1 MSPSSA
7 GPSSWGVPPP
17 LFLDDFMLHTRF
29 SRGALAATLLLA
41 ACGGE
46 KAASTP
52 STDSTPV
59 AEQPT
64 PAAPAAPTTVAS
76 ADAAKGE
83 ELFGRCLACHQANGA
98 GMPGVFPPLAGS
110 EWVTGPASRPI
121 AILIHGLT
129 GEITVKGA
137 KYNSA
142 MMPYGTGA
150 PMSDAEV
157 ASVLTYVRSNFG
169 NTASAV
175 TADEV
180 AKVRAATAGRS
191 TPLSQKDLEAMQ

>member
-1 MSPSSA
+1 
-7 GPSSWGVPPP
+7 
-17 LFLDDFMLHTRF
+17 
-29 SRGALAATLLLA
+29 
-41 ACGGE
+41 
-46 KAASTP
+46 
-52 STDSTPV
+52 
-59 AEQPT
+59 
-64 PAAPAAPTTVAS
+64 
-76 ADAAKGE
+76 
-83 ELFGRCLACHQANGA
+83 
-98 GMPGVFPPLAGS
+98 MPGVFPPLAGS

-129 GEITVKGA
+129 GEITGKGA
-137 KYNSA
+137 KSNSA